1 MTNVSALLGGWAAWQ
16 QAGYPIE
23 GSRVPTPAVPVAA
36 IGEMTVLGSPD
47 APVII
52 EDYSDFQ

>member
-23 GSRVPTPAVPVAA
+23 GSQVPTPAVPVVAVV
-36 IGEMTVLGSPD
+36 EMTVLGSPD
-47 APVII
+47 APVVI

>member
-23 GSRVPTPAVPVAA
+23 GSQVPTPAVPVVAVE
-36 IGEMTVLGSPD
+36 EMTVLGSPN
-47 APVII
+47 APVVI

>member
-23 GSRVPTPAVPVAA
+23 GSRVPTPAVPVTA
-36 IGEMTVLGSPD
+36 IEEMTVWGSPD